1 VSKLDPKETLG
12 FNLLNRLNQKALNI
26 PAPPLVMPTTL
37 VKRKVERSR
46 KYPKL
51 TTYLDITVFLQ
62 SNMPTH
68 QFRASRQKEITRLL
82 KKEVFNVVPLVDVP
96 KGV

>member
-12 FNLLNRLNQKALNI
+12 FNLPDGLNQKAPNI
-26 PAPPLVMPTTL
+26 PAPPLVVPTTPA
-37 VKRKVERSR
+37 KRKVGRPR

-62 SNMPTH
+62 NNRPTY
-68 QFRASRQKEITRLL
+68 
-82 KKEVFNVVPLVDVP
+82 
-96 KGV
+96 